1 VQYIQKEENEMKRK
15 IAIGLCASMILG
27 MMAGCAVSAEETDE
41 NVKLTFWKS
50 PHSDREDEIWASVIE
65 KFNEEYPNIEVEFL
79 NVAWDSVVEKETA
92 AFAAGSGPDISFQTE
107 QFPLYAKNGY
117 LLSMDDYADEEKL
130 AGYPESALE
139 YCSYDGSLMG
149 IPFVALNSVMF
160 YNKDMFAAAGIEEVP
175 TTWDELL
182 EDAKLLTQDT
192 DGDGEIDQWGMMF
205 EMDDY
210 WQPLSYIIQ
219 AGADQWNE
227 NLTNIGF
234 NNEKGIEGLEFFNQL
249 YNVDQVVLPLE
260 KYTSKDE
267 ERSYLYN
274 GQVAMMP
281 QQIHYANIIR
291 EASDINLGAF
301 ALPAGPAEDEDH
313 ANWNFANI
321 GMLSISSQTEHPDA
335 AWKFVEFV
343 TRPEI
348 EKDYLSEVGF
358 FSPQLATNDMMYE
371 GDEIM
376 AVAAESI
383 KNLQVS
389 PASDYANAMQL
400 NLKTLYES
408 VARGVATPE
417 EAIQNMENTMKAIS
431 GE

>member
-1 VQYIQKEENEMKRK
+1 MKKK
-15 IAIGLCASMILG
+15 IAICLCTSMVLG
-27 MMAGCAVSAEETDE
+27 MMTGCIVNAEE

-65 KFNEEYPNIEVEFL
+65 KFNQENPNIEVEFL

-117 LLSMDDYADEEKL
+117 LLSMDDYVDDEKL
-130 AGYPESALE
+130 AGYPASALE
-139 YCSYDGSLMG
+139 YCSYDGKLMG

-160 YNKDMFAAAGIEEVP
+160 YNKDLFAEAGIDEVP

-182 EDAKLLTQDT
+182 EDAKLLTQDK
-192 DGDGEIDQWGMMF
+192 DGDGETDQWGMMF

-234 NNEKGIEGLEFFNQL
+234 NNEQGIQGLEFFNQL
-249 YNVDQVVLPLE
+249 YNEEQVVLPLE
-260 KYTSKDE
+260 KYTNKDE
-267 ERSYLYN
+267 ERSYFYN
-274 GQVAMMP
+274 NQVAMMP
-281 QQIHYANIIR
+281 QQIHYTNIIK
-291 EASDINLGAF
+291 EASDVNLGAF
-301 ALPAGPAEDEDH
+301 ALPSGPAEDEAH
-313 ANWNFANI
+313 AKWNFANI
-321 GMLSISSQTEHPDA
+321 GMLSISSQTEYPDA

-348 EKDYLSEVGF
+348 EKTYLSEVGF
-358 FSPQLATNDMMYE
+358 FSPQLATNDLMYE

-376 AVAAESI
+376 AIAADGI

-389 PASDYANAMQL
+389 PASDYANAMLQ
-400 NLKTLYES
+400 NLKIMYES
-408 VARGVATPE
+408 VARGAATPE
-417 EAIQNMENTMKAIS
+417 EAIQTMENTMKAIS

>member
-1 VQYIQKEENEMKRK
+1 MKRK
-15 IAIGLCASMILG
+15 FAVLLSAVMAASTLAAGG
-27 MMAGCAVSAEETDE
+27 MTVAAEE

-65 KFNEEYPNIEVEFL
+65 EFNKEYPNIQVEFL

-117 LLSMDDYADEEKL
+117 LLSLDDYADEEKKS
-130 AGYPESALE
+130 GYPQSALE
-139 YCSYDGSLMG
+139 YCSNDGKLMG

-160 YNKDMFAAAGIEEVP
+160 YNKDLFEEAGITEVP
-175 TTWDELL
+175 TTWEEL
-182 EDAKLLTQDT
+182 EETAKALTIDK
-192 DGDGEIDQWGMMF
+192 DGDGETDQWGMMF
-205 EMDDY
+205 EMEDY
-210 WQPLSYIIQ
+210 WQPLTYIIQ

-234 NNEKGIEGLEFFNQL
+234 NNEQGIQGLEFFNKL
-249 YNVDQVVLPLE
+249 YHEDQVVLPLE
-260 KYTSKDE
+260 KYTNRDE
-267 ERSYLYN
+267 ERAYFYN
-274 GQVAMMP
+274 GQVAMFP

-291 EASDINLGAF
+291 EASDMNLGAF
-301 ALPAGPAEDEDH
+301 KIPSGPAEDEAH

-321 GMLSISSQTEHPDA
+321 GMLAISSQTEHPDE

-348 EKDYLSEVGF
+348 EKTYLSEVGF
-358 FSPQLATNDMMYE
+358 FSPQLATNDLMYE

-376 AVAAESI
+376 AIAAESI
-383 KNLQVS
+383 KELQVS
-389 PASDYANAMQL
+389 PASDYANAMMQ

-408 VARGVATPE
+408 VARGVSTPA
-417 EAIQNMENTMKAIS
+417 EAIQAMDDSMKAIS